1 MEFNFAKEL
10 SHLIGDLKHTD
21 MQKVNELRFD
31 EINND
36 RMGNIIE
43 MGNTLVLTELD
54 KQNDLNAENFAY
66 IKNALVYTLALSLIV
81 APKMKANYHKLQEAW
96 NAKLDSIEYL
106 LRMKNADY
114 GSSYMNVANKL
125 GVCATFSVRILD
137 KCNRLEQLQQTHDI
151 HVHDETSLD
160 TINDLIGYYILFL
173 LALLETKSR
182 VKE

>member
-10 SHLIGDLKHTD
+10 RHLIGDLKHTD

-43 MGNTLVLTELD
+43 MGNTLVLAELD

-81 APKMKANYHKLQEAW
+81 SPKMKNNYHKLLG
-96 NAKLDSIEYL
+96 KLYL
-106 LRMKNADY
+106 RPFLVEKCQIFYLQYYLMLL
-114 GSSYMNVANKL
+114 L
-125 GVCATFSVRILD
+125 GKILQ
-137 KCNRLEQLQQTHDI
+137 K
-151 HVHDETSLD
+151 
-160 TINDLIGYYILFL
+160 
-173 LALLETKSR
+173 K
-182 VKE
+182 